1 MVSATNRELLESLSQ
16 GHEEVID
23 QIHTYESS
31 LLAGSLGPP
40 ACVWSSFLQ
49 MVQDWR
55 LHLQLTEQM
64 LPSKFAYDHPNYVR
78 FLTYYTVSNILHS
91 CSAEIARNASTDSSA
106 VQSGAFS
113 GVGHF
118 QEGDSMEDSTK
129 FTSG

>member
-1 MVSATNRELLESLSQ
+1 MKVND
-16 GHEEVID
+16 I
-23 QIHTYESS
+23 
-31 LLAGSLGPP
+31 GSRQTVY
-40 ACVWSSFLQ
+40 CVWSSFLQ

-106 VQSGAFS
+106 V
-113 GVGHF
+113 HF
-118 QEGDSMEDSTK
+118 QEWGIFRRGTAWKIQQNSLAAKWRNCTWSAILNLTASEA
-129 FTSG
+129 